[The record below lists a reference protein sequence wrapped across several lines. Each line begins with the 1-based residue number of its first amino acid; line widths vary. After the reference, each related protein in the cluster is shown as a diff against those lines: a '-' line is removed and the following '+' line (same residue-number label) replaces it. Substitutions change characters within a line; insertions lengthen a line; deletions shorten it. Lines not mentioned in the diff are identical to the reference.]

1 MTVKELINMATDNTE
16 IVVMTADD
24 CEIGRADF
32 KDTIP
37 EWVQDMT
44 IRELSG
50 SSVKNRVLVKVD
62 DLGSVIEKSLSA
74 LLTARLDDLNNG
86 ENVGNVL
93 LNIEDFLAEVHE
105 YICEL

>member
-1 MTVKELINMATDNTE
+1 MTVKELIEMATDNTE

-24 CEIGRADF
+24 WEIGRADF

-62 DLGSVIEKSLSA
+62 DLGSVVKKALSA